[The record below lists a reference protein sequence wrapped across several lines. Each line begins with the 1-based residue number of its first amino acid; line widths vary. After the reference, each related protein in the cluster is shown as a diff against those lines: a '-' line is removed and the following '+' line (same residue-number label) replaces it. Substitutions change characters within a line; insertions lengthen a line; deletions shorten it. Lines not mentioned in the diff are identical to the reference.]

1 MSEAWRATTFSS
13 TRQPAK
19 RGRKKNVFG
28 PLAKENN
35 LTNDDVKKIFKNL
48 LSSKPDEM
56 SKVAEK
62 YPTVLTIATAN
73 MLTQEMKGELTGR
86 YVPTGRKI
94 PTFNHS
100 GDIQLDANGNPV
112 MIDEMVPE
120 RKRSYDMVKYMID
133 RCFGKPVEAGVL
145 LTGPVD
151 SDLEQTVEAIFGNAM
166 ESSKNITPLY
176 MAERVVSE
184 DNEE

>member
-1 MSEAWRATTFSS
+1 
-13 TRQPAK
+13 
-19 RGRKKNVFG
+19 
-28 PLAKENN
+28 
-35 LTNDDVKKIFKNL
+35 VKKIFKNL
-48 LSSKPDEM
+48 LSSKPEEM
-56 SKVAEK
+56 AKVVDK

-73 MLTQEMKGELTGR
+73 MLTQELKGELTGR

-94 PTFNHS
+94 PSFNQN
-100 GDIQLDANGNPV
+100 GEVQLDKDGQPI

-120 RKRSYDMVKYMID
+120 RKRSFDMVKYMID

-151 SDLEQTVEAIFGNAM
+151 SELQQTVDAIFGNVM
-166 ESSKNITPLY
+166 EHPVTPLY
-176 MAERVVSE
+176 IAERIVNE

>member
-48 LSSKPDEM
+48 LVCKPEEM
-56 SKVAEK
+56 SKIVEK
-62 YPTVLTIATAN
+62 YPTTLTIATAN
-73 MLTQEMKGELTGR
+73 MLAQEMKGELTGR

-94 PTFNHS
+94 PTFNQS
-100 GDIQLDANGNPV
+100 GDVQMDANGQPV

-151 SDLEQTVEAIFGNAM
+151 SDLQQTVEEIFGNAM
-166 ESSKNITPLY
+166 ESSENSAPLY
-176 MAERVVSE
+176 IEARVVSE
-184 DNEE
+184 ENEE